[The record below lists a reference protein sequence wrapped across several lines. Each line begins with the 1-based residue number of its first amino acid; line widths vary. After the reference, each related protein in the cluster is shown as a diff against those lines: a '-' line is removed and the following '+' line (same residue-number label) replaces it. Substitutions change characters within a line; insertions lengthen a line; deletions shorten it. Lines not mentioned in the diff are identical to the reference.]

1 MEILNL
7 TKETAR
13 EKKKPATTINGS
25 QAVLEAFL
33 AEGVEVVFGYPGGAI
48 MPIYDA
54 LYDYTNRIEHILVRH
69 EQGAI
74 HAAQGF
80 ARSSG
85 KAGVVFAT
93 SGPGATNLVTGLADA
108 MIDST
113 PVVCI
118 TGQVFAHLL
127 GTDAF
132 QETDVINITTPVTK
146 WNYQVTD
153 ATEIPSVLAK
163 AFYIAKSGRPG
174 PVLIDITKNAQL
186 QQFTY
191 EGYKKCNHIR
201 SYRPKPIV
209 RKEYIIEAARLINEA
224 KKPFVIFGQGVILG
238 KAEKE
243 FQRFIEKGGFPAAW
257 TILGMSAI
265 PTDHPLAVGMLGM
278 HGNYGP
284 NVLTNECDVLIAVG
298 MRFDD
303 RVTGRLDKYAKQ
315 AKVIH
320 LDIDPAEI
328 DKNVKTT
335 VPVWGDCKETLPLL
349 TELIEEKL
357 HTDWLQK
364 FKAYEKKEVE
374 KVVNEELNPSTDTM
388 TMGEVIKVLNEL
400 TNNDAIIVTDVGQHQ
415 MVTCRYAKFKQSKSN
430 ITSGGLGTMGF
441 ALPAAIGAKYGAP
454 ERTVVAVIGDGGFQ
468 MTIQELGTIMQF
480 KPDVKILILNNEFL
494 GMVRQWQQLFHD
506 RRYSFV
512 NITSPDFVQVAKGYG
527 IDGRSVS
534 KREDLKNA
542 LKELIENKGSYLLEV
557 MVGKENNVFPMVP
570 QGRGVAEIVLSSDE
584 V

>member
-1 MEILNL
+1 METLNL
-7 TKETAR
+7 TKETTK
-13 EKKKPATTINGS
+13 EKAKPTSTISGG

-33 AEGVEVVFGYPGGAI
+33 AEGVETIFGYPGGAI

-54 LYDYTNRIEHILVRH
+54 LFDYDDKLEHILVRH
-69 EQGAI
+69 EQGGI

-85 KAGVVFAT
+85 KVGVVFAT

-153 ATEIPSVLAK
+153 ATEIPHVLAK
-163 AFYIAKSGRPG
+163 AFYIAGSGRPG

-186 QQFTY
+186 QLFDYNGY
-191 EGYKKCNHIR
+191 EKCEHIR

-209 RKEYIIEAARLINEA
+209 RKEYIEQAAKLINEA
-224 KKPFVIFGQGVILG
+224 EKPFVIFGQGVILG

-243 FQRFIEKGGFPAAW
+243 FQKFIEKAGIPAAW
-257 TILGMSAI
+257 TIMGMSAI
-265 PTDHPLAVGMLGM
+265 PTNHPLGVGMLGM

-284 NVLTNECDVLIAVG
+284 NLLTNECDVLIAIG

-349 TELIEEKL
+349 TSLLEQKCYPQ
-357 HTDWLQK
+357 WLQR
-364 FKAYEKKEVE
+364 FKLLEQEEIDACIYK
-374 KVVNEELNPSTDTM
+374 ELNPTSEQM
-388 TMGEVIKVLNEL
+388 TMGEIVTAINEL
-400 TNNDAIIVTDVGQHQ
+400 TKGDAVIVT
-415 MVTCRYAKFKQSKSN
+415 C
-430 ITSGGLGTMGF
+430 
-441 ALPAAIGAKYGAP
+441 
-454 ERTVVAVIGDGGFQ
+454 
-468 MTIQELGTIMQF
+468 
-480 KPDVKILILNNEFL
+480 
-494 GMVRQWQQLFHD
+494 
-506 RRYSFV
+506 
-512 NITSPDFVQVAKGYG
+512 
-527 IDGRSVS
+527 
-534 KREDLKNA
+534 
-542 LKELIENKGSYLLEV
+542 LLY
-557 MVGKENNVFPMVP
+557 
-570 QGRGVAEIVLSSDE
+570 
-584 V
+584 